1 MGALSTHDRPLKY
14 EKIQFFFRKH
24 WTHFLKPLVF
34 GLAIG
39 LTALLFFLVFGS
51 ILTTFRI
58 TILYPFFG
66 FLTIIFFAFLINTFY
81 LQIFN
86 YYFNVII
93 VTDCRIVIARKT
105 VFLKNDNDA
114 IDLTKI
120 QDVAVV
126 AHGIFR
132 NYLNYGAL
140 VITLSTSAPPVLIPF
155 VPNPHYYLE
164 QMNRIKREHILH
176 RQERRIS
183 APKTHPIKP
192 IDYLQ
197 DIDKLEFGGS

>member
-1 MGALSTHDRPLKY
+1 MGDLKANHGPLKY
-14 EKIQFFFRKH
+14 EKVQFFFRKH

-39 LTALLFFLVFGS
+39 LTALFFFLVFGS
-51 ILTTFRI
+51 ILTNFRI

-66 FLTIIFFAFLINTFY
+66 FLSIIFSAFFIHSFFI
-81 LQIFN
+81 QIFN
-86 YYFNVII
+86 YFFNVII

-120 QDVAVV
+120 QDIGVV

-140 VITLSTSAPPVLIPF
+140 VITLSTSAPPVHIPF
-155 VPNPHYYLE
+155 VSNPHYFLE

-176 RQERRIS
+176 RQERRS
-183 APKTHPIKP
+183 LNPSTPTIKP
-192 IDYLQ
+192 MDYLQ
-197 DIDKLEFGGS
+197 DIDKLEFAS